1 MRILRFDTASRALH
15 WSHALIFILL
25 LTTGAWIF
33 LTPESLLGNP
43 LIKMLHFYA
52 SLPFILLPFIIY
64 LSSSTSN
71 HNEIKELMSW
81 TKDELEWF
89 TGFNK
94 THVKGKFNPGQ
105 KVNFL
110 ATVLLIAGLSFSG
123 FAVWMKSM
131 FSRSFVELNFMVHD
145 FFAILSVLL
154 LTGHVVVALYYRES
168 LRGIIYGEV
177 NAEYAEEHYPD
188 WFRQSQK

>member
-1 MRILRFDTASRALH
+1 
-15 WSHALIFILL
+15 
-25 LTTGAWIF
+25 
-33 LTPESLLGNP
+33 
-43 LIKMLHFYA
+43 
-52 SLPFILLPFIIY
+52 
-64 LSSSTSN
+64 
-71 HNEIKELMSW
+71 MSW